1 MWVEFKD
8 IYILNIYMNIS
19 LCIPTMDRWE
29 FLKVNIPKY
38 LKNPYIAE
46 IVICDENG
54 NDAAK
59 LQENFKTDK
68 IRVYVNEKCL
78 GVFYNKR
85 KVASLAI
92 HDTVCIIDSDNFAPE
107 SYFEGFFK
115 FLEGKPFDPMVVYM
129 PSKSLPQRGHT
140 GFDFRKGSNIDITV
154 KNVNSLFKTMHSV
167 MEGSLNTG
175 NYIISKST
183 LEKARLPLGHEQLGD
198 NCKAADGYLQ
208 NYLLFKY
215 VPGITMKII
224 YDMEYE
230 HIVHNGSYWIKESRN
245 TDVSFFKKLF
255 LEFS

>member
-1 MWVEFKD
+1 
-8 IYILNIYMNIS
+8 MNIS
-19 LCIPTMDRWE
+19 LCIPTMDRWD

-38 LKNPYIAE
+38 LNNPYISE

-68 IRVYVNEKCL
+68 LRVYVNEKCL

-85 KVASLAI
+85 KVVSLAI
-92 HDTVCIIDSDNFAPE
+92 HDTVCLIDSDNFAPE

-115 FLEGKPFDPMVVYM
+115 FLEGNPVDPMVVYM

-140 GFDFRKGSNIDITV
+140 GFDFRKGCNIDITA
-154 KNVNSLFKTMHSV
+154 KNVYSLFKTMRNV
-167 MEGSLNTG
+167 IEGSLNTG
-175 NYIISKST
+175 NYIISKSV
-183 LEKARLPLGHEQLGD
+183 LEKARLPVGDEHIGD

-215 VPGITMKII
+215 VPGIKMKII
-224 YDMEYE
+224 HDMEYY
-230 HIVHNGSYWIKESRN
+230 HIVHSGSYWIKASGS
-245 TDVSFFKKLF
+245 TDINYFKNLF
-255 LEFS
+255 LEFN